1 MEFRVGRF
9 THVAI
14 NVWVGDIVRKL
25 ALVKTDAGTIH
36 PLFSCGGRVR
46 VNIESTR
53 NLLRC
58 AREATLDTFGGV
70 PDRLCQPPS
79 SMNCGIC
86 IDSRPLAVYPSPYST
101 LLLG

>member
-1 MEFRVGRF
+1 M
-9 THVAI
+9 AI

-58 AREATLDTFGGV
+58 AREAK
-70 PDRLCQPPS
+70 
-79 SMNCGIC
+79 
-86 IDSRPLAVYPSPYST
+86 
-101 LLLG
+101 